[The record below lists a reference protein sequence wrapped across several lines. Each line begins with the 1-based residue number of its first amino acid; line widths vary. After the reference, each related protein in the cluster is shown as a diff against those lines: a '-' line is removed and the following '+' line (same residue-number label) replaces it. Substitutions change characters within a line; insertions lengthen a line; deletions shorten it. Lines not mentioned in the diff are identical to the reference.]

1 MKLRLCAPLIY
12 LKIDN
17 KNDDIC
23 KILSKYEEYL
33 LCFELNPLQSRNI
46 EPDQRQFLG
55 SQVFTGRKIE
65 GENLVQDENFI
76 SYETNKNFDN
86 SEIAV
91 LPQGLYLLVQRR
103 SVQTLGRAEW
113 LDMAIEQQKDG
124 LWERNKLKALLYVR
138 FLQEDGA
145 FVTQVFREVE
155 GK

>member
-124 LWERNKLKALLYVR
+124 LWERNKLGNLLYVR
-138 FLQEDGA
+138 YLYEDRA
-145 FVTQVFREVE
+145 FVTQVFRPVE
-155 GK
+155 I